1 MRYLLIAALA
11 AVLAPAPAL
20 ASTTVLGDYTMA
32 CYEHEDAR
40 EYASKPSY
48 DKIEKELGCD
58 DWEEAGDGVADCKP
72 CGNGEYRCQ
81 GYVEAYCE

>member
-11 AVLAPAPAL
+11 AALAPAPAP
-20 ASTTVLGDYTMA
+20 ASTTVLGHYTLA

-40 EYASKPSY
+40 EYAGSPSY
-48 DKIEKELGCD
+48 DKIEEELGCE
-58 DWEEAGDGVADCKP
+58 DWEKVDEGVADCRP
-72 CGNGEYRCQ
+72 CGNGEYQCQ